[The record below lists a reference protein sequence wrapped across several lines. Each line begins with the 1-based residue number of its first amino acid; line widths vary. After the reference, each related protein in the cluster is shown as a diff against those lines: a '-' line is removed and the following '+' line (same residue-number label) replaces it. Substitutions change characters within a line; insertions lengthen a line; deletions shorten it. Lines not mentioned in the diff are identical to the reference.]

1 MLTAHR
7 CETVPVVDNPRHLR
21 LQSTIDRVS
30 VLFRTDVAGHC
41 PVDHLGWEIA
51 NDSLQHVGHFADMGY
66 QEHGMDVNKDQIKG
80 RTKEVEGKI
89 NEVVGK
95 VVGDKKLE
103 VKGKVQQIGGEAQAK
118 LGDVRQD
125 LKDSFEKGA

>member
-7 CETVPVVDNPRHLR
+7 CETAPVADNPRHLR

-30 VLFRTDVAGHC
+30 VLFRTDVAGHS
-41 PVDHLGWEIA
+41 PVNRREIA

-125 LKDSFEKGA
+125 LKDSFKKGA